1 MIMNKKTD
9 SLLFKLSILF
19 VFFTILIMGI
29 TGFLTYREQTRNY
42 ENECQERIQNVGRY
56 LSSLMEADGE
66 EFIAFQNYLIRHRDD
81 LSLPVDFSIDYREAK
96 NQMITMLAEHYPGR
110 TVGVD
115 FSYEELEPET
125 ARSFALYNY
134 IYWTGIFE
142 KAREEFGVIYTYY
155 ITPSEKPLH
164 MYYVIDG
171 VRTEKEDGSGDMILC
186 IDVEEPLEKHEKM
199 WEAWNTGI
207 APNGYDVY
215 GDEYEYGNTYAYY
228 TPLTIHGKKIGVI
241 GAEIEIEKVNRRIL
255 KNSVRLGSEIGLII
269 FLASMILLIFIN
281 HYYLKK
287 LRSLQQNVGIYAET
301 KDVTIAKLITKDIRH
316 RNEITALSSQ
326 IAAMILELDTHMKN
340 LIAART
346 ELNVT
351 REQMQMLGLQA
362 ERDALTG
369 IRNRLAYDNE
379 VNRIEYCMST
389 EGFTA
394 FGIAMIDLNFLKRI
408 NDNYGHD
415 KGNFAI
421 KRICEITCRTF
432 SHSPVFRIGGDE
444 FVVILEN
451 EDYINAENLVE
462 QFRRTLQDI
471 SLDKSLSPWEQ
482 VSAAIGWTRFTPGQD
497 EDIQSVFKRADS
509 LMYENKTAM
518 KAARTD

>member
-1 MIMNKKTD
+1 MNKKTD

-29 TGFLTYREQTRNY
+29 TGILTYREQTRSY

-66 EFIAFQNYLIRHRDD
+66 EFIAFQNYLIHHRDE
-81 LSLPVDFSIDYREAK
+81 LSLPVSFSTDYREAK
-96 NQMITMLAEHYPGR
+96 NRMISMLAEHYPGR
-110 TVGVD
+110 TVGID
-115 FSYEELEPET
+115 FSYEDLDAET

-134 IYWTGIFE
+134 IYWTGVFE
-142 KAREEFGVIYTYY
+142 KARNEFGVIYTYY
-155 ITPSEKPLH
+155 ITPAEEPFH

-171 VRTEKEDGSGDMILC
+171 VRMEKEDGSGDMIIC
-186 IDVEEPLEKHEKM
+186 FDVHEPPEKHEKM

-207 APNGYDVY
+207 APEGYDIY
-215 GDEYEYGNTYAYY
+215 DDEYEYGNTYAYY
-228 TPLTIHGKKIGVI
+228 TPLIIHNKKIGVI
-241 GAEIEIEKVNRRIL
+241 GAEIEIQNVNRKIL
-255 KNSVRLGSEIGLII
+255 KNSIRLGSEIGLII
-269 FLASMILLIFIN
+269 LLASTALLLFIKRFYIDN
-281 HYYLKK
+281 
-287 LRSLQQNVGIYAET
+287 LRSLQRNVGIYAET
-301 KDVTIAKLITKDIRH
+301 KDVTIAHTITRDIRH

-340 LIAART
+340 LLAART
-346 ELNVT
+346 ELSVT
-351 REQMQMLGLQA
+351 REQMQVLGLQA

-379 VNRIEYCMST
+379 VNRIEYRMT
-389 EGFTA
+389 VEDFTA

-432 SHSPVFRIGGDE
+432 THSPVFRLGGDE

-451 EDYINAENLVE
+451 EDYLNAETLVE
-462 QFRRTLQDI
+462 QFRQTLRDI
-471 SLDKSLSPWEQ
+471 SLNKSLSPWEQ
-482 VSAAIGWTRFTPGQD
+482 VSAAIGWTRFTPGKD
-497 EDIQSVFKRADS
+497 EDVQSVFKRADS